1 MNLHLHSL
9 KLLCR
14 LSEELIA
21 FAEDVTFIHG
31 TLSLGKSTIARLVD
45 FCLGGDLEQTTAVQ
59 RELVGA
65 QLSLRIGEHD
75 VLIERNRGEN
85 QLRVTWADV
94 DREPV
99 ILLVRAKGDGPP
111 VYGDEIA
118 NMSDLLFHLL
128 GYPIIRVRKRTGDED
143 SPMLR
148 LSFRDLFKFCYLE
161 QEELDSSFFRLS
173 APILAEKSKDALNF
187 FAGYYSEA
195 LSILETQFEQ
205 LRNEQRAKREAA
217 DRITEFLAR
226 FGFASEDQ
234 IKAELEA
241 VQQSAREYEE
251 WLASDRRAYASE
263 THFVDDLRD
272 RLRAM
277 SDQLQAEK
285 EVAAD
290 LDRHIRDQRELRAE
304 LISMKFKTAR
314 ADRAKTVLE
323 GSGFEHCP
331 NCGQPVSE
339 HRPRAEDVCYLCLQP
354 LGPARDQELSAA
366 SIRGDLDAR
375 IGDIDASLRRHTAAR
390 RRQLDTVEELTAA
403 KARRDDELAELLSTY
418 ETNHLARTRDAER
431 KLAELRE
438 RARFLERVR
447 AMPDAVATMLEEA
460 DAISAQL
467 AKLQRDIR
475 EEQNRLSHAD
485 ENFAEIERN
494 FLEALLATRVPGVAA
509 SDRVRINRRSLIPE
523 IWPGGD
529 EKDAYTFYTAGSGGK
544 KTLLT
549 ICFALALHR
558 TAALRGMPV
567 PTLLIIDTPL
577 KNITPDINPDIVTAF
592 YQYLYRV
599 AENDLRDHQ
608 IVLID
613 QLLVEPPPGSD
624 LDFTSR
630 LMTENDPNN
639 PPLISYYRGP

>member
-14 LSEELIA
+14 QSEELIE

-31 TLSLGKSTIARLVD
+31 TLSLGKSTIARIVD
-45 FCLGGDLEQTTAVQ
+45 FCLGGDLEQTTAIR

-85 QLRVTWADV
+85 QLRVTWADA

-111 VYGDEIA
+111 VYGEEIA
-118 NMSDLLFHLL
+118 NMSDLLFHLF

-143 SPMLR
+143 SPMVR

-161 QEELDSSFFRLS
+161 QEELDSSFFCLS

-187 FAGYYSEA
+187 FVGYYSET
-195 LSILETQFEQ
+195 LSMLETQFEQ
-205 LRNEQRAKREAA
+205 LRGEQRAKREAA

-234 IKAELEA
+234 IKVELEA
-241 VQQSAREYEE
+241 VRLSAREYEE

-277 SDQLQAEK
+277 SDRLQAEK
-285 EVAAD
+285 EVVGD

-314 ADRAKTVLE
+314 SDRAKTVLE

-339 HRPRAEDVCYLCLQP
+339 HRPRAEDTCYLCLQP
-354 LGPARDQELSAA
+354 LGPVRDQ
-366 SIRGDLDAR
+366 D
-375 IGDIDASLRRHTAAR
+375 
-390 RRQLDTVEELTAA
+390 
-403 KARRDDELAELLSTY
+403 
-418 ETNHLARTRDAER
+418 
-431 KLAELRE
+431 
-438 RARFLERVR
+438 
-447 AMPDAVATMLEEA
+447 
-460 DAISAQL
+460 
-467 AKLQRDIR
+467 
-475 EEQNRLSHAD
+475 
-485 ENFAEIERN
+485 
-494 FLEALLATRVPGVAA
+494 
-509 SDRVRINRRSLIPE
+509 
-523 IWPGGD
+523 
-529 EKDAYTFYTAGSGGK
+529 
-544 KTLLT
+544 
-549 ICFALALHR
+549 
-558 TAALRGMPV
+558 
-567 PTLLIIDTPL
+567 
-577 KNITPDINPDIVTAF
+577 
-592 YQYLYRV
+592 
-599 AENDLRDHQ
+599 
-608 IVLID
+608 
-613 QLLVEPPPGSD
+613 
-624 LDFTSR
+624 
-630 LMTENDPNN
+630 
-639 PPLISYYRGP
+639 

>member
-1 MNLHLHSL
+1 
-9 KLLCR
+9 
-14 LSEELIA
+14 
-21 FAEDVTFIHG
+21 
-31 TLSLGKSTIARLVD
+31 
-45 FCLGGDLEQTTAVQ
+45 
-59 RELVGA
+59 
-65 QLSLRIGEHD
+65 
-75 VLIERNRGEN
+75 
-85 QLRVTWADV
+85 
-94 DREPV
+94 
-99 ILLVRAKGDGPP
+99 
-111 VYGDEIA
+111 
-118 NMSDLLFHLL
+118 
-128 GYPIIRVRKRTGDED
+128 
-143 SPMLR
+143 
-148 LSFRDLFKFCYLE
+148 
-161 QEELDSSFFRLS
+161 
-173 APILAEKSKDALNF
+173 
-187 FAGYYSEA
+187 
-195 LSILETQFEQ
+195 
-205 LRNEQRAKREAA
+205 
-217 DRITEFLAR
+217 
-226 FGFASEDQ
+226 
-234 IKAELEA
+234 
-241 VQQSAREYEE
+241 
-251 WLASDRRAYASE
+251 
-263 THFVDDLRD
+263 
-272 RLRAM
+272 M

-390 RRQLDTVEELTAA
+390 RRQLDIVEELTAA
-403 KARRDDELAELLSTY
+403 KARRDDELAELLWTY
-418 ETNHLARTRDAER
+418 ETNRLARTRDAER